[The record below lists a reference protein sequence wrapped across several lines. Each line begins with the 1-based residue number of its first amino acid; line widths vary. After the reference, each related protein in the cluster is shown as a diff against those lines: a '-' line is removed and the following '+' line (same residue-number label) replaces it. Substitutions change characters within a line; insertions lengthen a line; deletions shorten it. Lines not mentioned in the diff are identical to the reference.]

1 MGPEDDA
8 DDRGAGAHA
17 PPRAPGPR
25 SPSAARRLIREG
37 LFDGPTG
44 ALAPGHV
51 QAALAA
57 VPAEAAL
64 AFAAFCLRNPKALP
78 LLAMTLPGERRCPAL
93 GPDIDLARDLPAYRV
108 IEDGAL
114 ADEIADAADLW
125 RDDLTGFLI
134 GTSLPLD
141 AALAQAGLEL
151 RHRSES
157 HPPPLYETNVP
168 METAGRFAGRL
179 WVGMRPF
186 SPSDAVRA
194 IEISSRYPLAHG
206 APVHMGEPSAIG
218 LDRLTTPTLNPPSRV
233 AGGETPLFWASSR
246 SAEPALLAAGLDF
259 ALISPPGKLLVTD
272 LQTERARGF

>member
-1 MGPEDDA
+1 MAAEDKA
-8 DDRGAGAHA
+8 DGRDEETQTAA
-17 PPRAPGPR
+17 PSPAPR
-25 SPSAARRLIREG
+25 SPTAARRLIREG

-44 ALAPGHV
+44 ALAPGQV

-93 GPDIDLARDLPAYRV
+93 GADVDLARDLPAYRV
-108 IEDGAL
+108 IEDGGVAG
-114 ADEIADAADLW
+114 EVADAADLW

-134 GTSLPLD
+134 GTGHALD
-141 AALAQAGLEL
+141 AAFAEAGLAL

-157 HPPPLYETNVP
+157 HPPPLFETNVP
-168 METAGRFAGRL
+168 MEAAGRFSGRL

-194 IEISSRYPLAHG
+194 IEISGRYPMAHG

-218 LDRLTTPTLNPPSRV
+218 LDRLTTPDLNPPSRV

-259 ALISPPGKLLVTD
+259 ALVSPPGKLLVTD